1 MIDRARIDELRAE
14 VGAEDLTEVVQLFC
28 EEVEETLGRIIG
40 HPSPSLAE
48 DLHFLKGSALN
59 IGMTELGA
67 LCQTAEKSLR
77 EDPAGSPDLAAIAA
91 AFRKARQALYLEV
104 EV

>member
-1 MIDRARIDELRAE
+1 MIDRARVDELRTEVGPEDLAE
-14 VGAEDLTEVVQLFC
+14 VVLLFC
-28 EEVEETLGRIIG
+28 EEVEETLDRITA

-77 EDPAGSPDLAAIAA
+77 ADPQAQPDLAAIAA
-91 AFRKARQALYLEV
+91 AFRKARQALYLEIDC
-104 EV
+104 

>member
-1 MIDRARIDELRAE
+1 MIDHARVSELRAE
-14 VGAEDLTEVVQLFC
+14 VGSEDLAEVVQLFC
-28 EEVEETLGRIIG
+28 EEVEETLDRIMS

-67 LCQTAEKSLR
+67 LCQSAERTLR
-77 EDPAGSPDLAAIAA
+77 ADPAAQPDLPGIAT
-91 AFRKARQALYLEV
+91 AFRKSRQALYLEIDD
-104 EV
+104 

>member
-1 MIDRARIDELRAE
+1 MIDRARIDELRTE
-14 VGAEDLTEVVQLFC
+14 VGVQDLAEVVQMFC
-28 EEVEETLGRIIG
+28 EEVEETLDRLCA

-67 LCQTAEKSLR
+67 LCKGAETALR
-77 EDPAGSPDLAAIAA
+77 SDPDARPDLGAITA
-91 AFRKARQALYLEV
+91 AFRKARQALYLEIDG
-104 EV
+104 